1 MGALSDKT
9 EKRVLFV
16 ASVLKKH
23 IIQFHIPYLQWFR
36 EQGFIVDVCAADD
49 LEDNENIPL
58 DFCDNYYDV
67 PFCRSPFHLK
77 NIGAYSRLKS
87 IISENNYDI
96 IHCHTPTAAAIAR
109 IAAANARKNG
119 CKLLYTAHGFHFF
132 KGASAF
138 SRIYYLIE
146 KILSGMTDAVITI
159 NSEDFEASKRLC
171 GGKCDTYLLHGVGV
185 DTKMIAAIDD
195 EKSEI
200 RRSLGI
206 PENAFTVMTTAE
218 LNRNKNIFTALKAI
232 SLCKTDNL
240 RYIVC
245 GSGDL
250 RSECEEYARRLGI
263 DGITQFLGY
272 RYDVPKLLHAA
283 DVFLFPSYR
292 EGLGIAA
299 IEAMSAGVPV
309 VGSNIRGI
317 TEYAANGVN
326 SILLSPSDAAGFADA
341 IDRLAADGELLDRL
355 GKAAE
360 SSVDKFDI
368 SCSVSTMADIY
379 RKYMR

>member
-1 MGALSDKT
+1 MGALSGKT

-23 IIQFHIPYLQWFR
+23 IIQFHIPYLRWFR
-36 EQGFIVDVCAADD
+36 EQGFIVDVCAAND

-77 NIGAYSRLKS
+77 NIAAYHKLKG

-109 IAAANARKNG
+109 IAAADARKKG
-119 CKLLYTAHGFHFF
+119 CRLLYTAHGFHFF
-132 KGASAF
+132 KGASPV
-138 SRIYYLIE
+138 SRLYYFIE
-146 KILSGMTDAVITI
+146 KMLSGMTDAIITI

-185 DTKMIAAIDD
+185 DTKKIAAITD

-200 RRSLGI
+200 RRRLNI

-232 SLCKTDNL
+232 SLCKTENL
-240 RYIVC
+240 RYIIC
-245 GSGDL
+245 GSGEL
-250 RSECEEYARRLGI
+250 RRECEKYAEKLGI
-263 DGITQFLGY
+263 GGITHFLGY
-272 RYDVPKLLHAA
+272 RYDVPTLLHAA

-326 SILLSPSDAAGFADA
+326 SILLNPSDAAGFADA
-341 IDRLAADGELLDRL
+341 IDRLAADGELLRRL
-355 GKAAE
+355 GAAAQ

-368 SCSVSTMADIY
+368 SNSVSTMADIY

>member
-1 MGALSDKT
+1 MGILSDKT

-23 IIQFHIPYLQWFR
+23 IIQFHIPYLRWFR

-49 LEDNENIPL
+49 LEDNEKIPQ

-77 NIGAYSRLKS
+77 NITAYHKLKT

-109 IAAANARKNG
+109 IAAADARKKG
-119 CKLLYTAHGFHFF
+119 CRLLYTAHGFHFF
-132 KGASAF
+132 KGASPV
-138 SRIYYLIE
+138 SRIYYLTE
-146 KILSGMTDAVITI
+146 KYLSGKTDAIITI

-185 DTKMIAAIDD
+185 DTKMIAGISD
-195 EKSEI
+195 EKSDI
-200 RRSLGI
+200 LKSLNI
-206 PENAFTVMTTAE
+206 PENAFIVMTTAE
-218 LNRNKNIFTALKAI
+218 LNRNKNIFTALKAV
-232 SLCKTDNL
+232 SMCKTENL
-240 RYIVC
+240 RYIIC

-250 RSECEEYARRLGI
+250 RSECEEYARKLGI
-263 DGITQFLGY
+263 DDITYFLGY
-272 RYDVPKLLHAA
+272 RYDVPRLLHAA

-317 TEYAANGVN
+317 TEYSENGVN
-326 SILLSPSDAAGFADA
+326 SILLNPSDAAGFADA
-341 IDRLAADGELLDRL
+341 IDRLAADKALLSRL
-355 GKAAE
+355 GQAAQ

-368 SCSVSTMADIY
+368 SNSVSTMAEIY